1 MNFLQDWMT
10 HGLLQQQTHDAEL
23 VDHLQEKRVC
33 YAGFDPTADSLHI
46 GHLLPLLALRRVQ
59 LAGHIPIV
67 LIGGGTALIGD
78 PSGKSQERNLQHVET
93 VMNWGEK
100 IQQQAARF
108 IDFDNKN
115 AIISNNYQWIGE
127 ARLIDFLRD
136 IGKSFS
142 VNAMLQKDSVKGRI
156 SREGE
161 GISFTEFSYSLLQSF
176 DFLQLFKR
184 NHCTIQLGGSDQWGN
199 IISGIELI
207 RRQEGAQVFGITM
220 PLVTKADGTKFGKTE
235 SGTIWLE
242 GEKTSSYKMYQF
254 WLNTSDADVIKFIK
268 YFTFLP
274 WNDIAELQQLLELNP
289 EKRQAQTV
297 LAKEVTR
304 LVHGDAGLNTAEK
317 ITQAFFQGTLTRL
330 PEKDLAAIFSEEEI
344 AQLPAIETVTLL
356 DLVLSAGV
364 ATSKSQAR
372 QLIQSSAIAINEEKI
387 IDEKQHFS
395 REQALFGKYF
405 LLRKGKKDYRLLRWP
420 KI

>member
-1 MNFLQDWMT
+1 MNFLQDWQAQ
-10 HGLLQQQTHDAEL
+10 GLLQQQTHTSEL
-23 VDHLQEKRVC
+23 IDHLQEKRVC

-78 PSGKSQERNLQHVET
+78 PSGKSQERNLQQVET
-93 VMNWGEK
+93 VMHWSEK

-108 IDFDNKN
+108 IDFDNES
-115 AIISNNYQWIGE
+115 AIVANNYQWIGE

-176 DFLQLFKR
+176 DFLQLFRR

-199 IISGIELI
+199 IISGIDLI

-220 PLVTKADGTKFGKTE
+220 PLVTKTDGTKFGKTE
-235 SGTIWLE
+235 SGAIWLE
-242 GEKTSSYKMYQF
+242 AEKTSSYKMYQF
-254 WLNTSDADVIKFIK
+254 WLNTADADVIKFIK

-274 WNDIAELQQLLELNP
+274 WKDIAELQQALELQP
-289 EKRQAQTV
+289 EKRQAQMV

-304 LVHGDAGLNTAEK
+304 LVHGDVGLNTAEK
-317 ITQAFFQGTLTRL
+317 ITQAFFQGTLTSL
-330 PEKDLAAIFSEEEI
+330 SEKDLAAIFSEEEI
-344 AQLPAIETVTLL
+344 AQLLATETVTLL
-356 DLVLSAGV
+356 DLVLAAGV

-372 QLIQSSAIAINEEKI
+372 QLIQSAAIAINEEKI
-387 IDEKQHFS
+387 TDEKQNFS

-405 LLRKGKKDYRLLRWP
+405 LLRKGKKDYRLLRWSN
-420 KI
+420 K

>member
-1 MNFLQDWMT
+1 MNFLQDWMA
-10 HGLLQQQTHDAEL
+10 HGLLQQQTHDVEL
-23 VDHLQEKRVC
+23 VDHLQEKRVF

-59 LAGHIPIV
+59 LARHVPIV

-78 PSGKSQERNLQHVET
+78 PSGKSQERNLQNVET
-93 VMNWGEK
+93 VMNWSEK

-176 DFLQLFKR
+176 DFLQLFR
-184 NHCTIQLGGSDQWGN
+184 RHHCTIQLGGSDQWGN
-199 IISGIELI
+199 IVSGIDLI

-235 SGTIWLE
+235 SGAIWLE

-274 WNDIAELQQLLELNP
+274 WKDIAELQQTLELHP
-289 EKRQAQTV
+289 EKRQAQMV
-297 LAKEVTR
+297 LAQEVTR
-304 LVHGDAGLNTAEK
+304 LVHGDVGLNTAEK

-330 PEKDLAAIFSEEEI
+330 SEKDLAAIFSEEEI
-344 AQLPAIETVTLL
+344 AQLPFIETVTLL
-356 DLVLSAGV
+356 DLVLAAAV

-372 QLIQSSAIAINEEKI
+372 QLIQSAAIAINEEKI
-387 IDEKQHFS
+387 IDEKQAFS

-405 LLRKGKKDYRLLRWP
+405 LLRKGKKEYRLLRWP
-420 KI
+420 KM

>member
-1 MNFLQDWMT
+1 MNFLQEWMT
-10 HGLLQQQTHDAEL
+10 YGLIQQQTHDVEL
-23 VDHLQEKRVC
+23 ADHLNEARVC

-78 PSGKSQERNLQHVET
+78 PSGKSQERNLQNVET
-93 VMNWGEK
+93 VMTWSEK
-100 IQQQAARF
+100 IQKQVERF
-108 IDFDNKN
+108 IDFDKKN
-115 AIISNNYQWIGE
+115 AFISNNYQWIGE

-176 DFLQLFKR
+176 DFLQLFR
-184 NHCTIQLGGSDQWGN
+184 RYQCTIQIGGSDQWGN
-199 IISGIELI
+199 IISGIDLI
-207 RRQEGAQVFGITM
+207 RRQEGIQVFGITM

-235 SGTIWLE
+235 SGTIWLDA
-242 GEKTSSYKMYQF
+242 EKTSSYQMYQF

-268 YFTFLP
+268 YFTFLS
-274 WNDIAELQQLLELNP
+274 WKDIAELQQTIELQP

-297 LAKEVTR
+297 LAREVTR
-304 LVHGDAGLNTAEK
+304 LVHGEIGLSTAEK
-317 ITQAFFQGTLTRL
+317 ITQAFFQGTLTTL
-330 PEKDLAAIFSEEEI
+330 SEKDLAMIFSEEDI
-344 AQLPAIETVTLL
+344 AQLPFTETVTLL
-356 DLVLSAGV
+356 DLVLTAAV

-372 QLIQSSAIAINEEKI
+372 QLIQSAAISVNEERF
-387 IDEKQHFS
+387 IDEKKTFS

-405 LLRKGKKDYRLLRWP
+405 LLRKGKKDYRLLRWLNE
-420 KI
+420 